1 MTFLTLSGLSR
12 PSIDALRKAYSITS
26 AAVIASRSW
35 WKLAEAVAAS
45 TTYSANLVVA
55 FPYIFGS
62 LTP

>member
-1 MTFLTLSGLSR
+1 
-12 PSIDALRKAYSITS
+12 LRKAYSITS